1 MPVIRWGHETEI
13 VEIEWLWKPFIPYGK
28 ITIIEGDGGDG
39 KTTMILTIAAM
50 LSAGIQPPS
59 LIRGHLVDEPPCNP
73 ITTFYLTNEDEVADS
88 SLKRFIRAG
97 GVAER
102 FAYSGE
108 LEHHMTLV
116 EEELLSAIE
125 QTHAR
130 LLIIDPFQAFLP
142 EGTNMGS
149 ITKMRAI
156 FTTLGNVAKQTD
168 TAIVLVGHLNKSEG
182 SKDIH
187 RGFGSADIAASVRS
201 ILMVEMDKKDREKR
215 WVRSIKSNF
224 DESDYTPIR
233 LVLDEERRLSFAEFE
248 DEEEAEYDEHVW
260 LSLKNTSLFIEKI
273 AEALGQTDS
282 QHAADFTANA
292 ASYIEQLGALDAQ
305 YQEAVDNASVKT
317 LLFGDRF
324 PFRYM
329 VDDYGLDYYA
339 AFVGCSAETEAS
351 FETIMFL
358 ANKVDELGLKNIMQI
373 ESADGSI
380 ANTIKDNTKTKDQE
394 ILTLDSMQAVTADRV
409 SAGETYLSIMESDL
423 TVLKQALN

>member
-233 LVLDEERRLSFAEFE
+233 LVLDDERRLSFAEFKPEE
-248 DEEEAEYDEHVW
+248 DAAAST
-260 LSLKNTSLFIEKI
+260 LKI
-273 AEALGQTDS
+273 AKAGEILNDLL
-282 QHAADFTANA
+282 AAGPVQIDTIFEECDV
-292 ASYIEQLGALDAQ
+292 YGI
-305 YQEAVDNASVKT
+305 
-317 LLFGDRF
+317 GDRTV
-324 PFRYM
+324 RR
-329 VDDYGLDYYA
+329 A
-339 AFVGCSAETEAS
+339 AKDLGIISRSKGGVTTWE
-351 FETIMFL
+351 L
-358 ANKVDELGLKNIMQI
+358 APD
-373 ESADGSI
+373 
-380 ANTIKDNTKTKDQE
+380 
-394 ILTLDSMQAVTADRV
+394 
-409 SAGETYLSIMESDL
+409 
-423 TVLKQALN
+423 

>member
-1 MPVIRWGHETEI
+1 MPVIRWGHKTELI
-13 VEIEWLWKPFIPYGK
+13 DISWCWKPFIPYGK
-28 ITIIEGDGGDG
+28 VSIIEGDGGDG

-50 LSAGIQPPS
+50 LSAGIQPPA
-59 LIRGHLVDEPPCNP
+59 LERGHLIEPKQTQP

-108 LEHHMTLV
+108 LEHHMTIN

-125 QTHAR
+125 QTGCH

-149 ITKMRAI
+149 VTKMRAV
-156 FTTLGNVAKQTD
+156 FTTLGNVAKQTGI
-168 TAIVLVGHLNKSEG
+168 AIVLVGHLNKSEG

-248 DEEEAEYDEHVW
+248 PEEEETAPISKRDLAMEIIADMLEKGSVPVSEVTTACAEEGIGP
-260 LSLKNTSLFIEKI
+260 K
-273 AEALGQTDS
+273 
-282 QHAADFTANA
+282 TAQRA
-292 ASYIEQLGALDAQ
+292 RKKLGAI
-305 YQEAVDNASVKT
+305 S
-317 LLFGDRF
+317 
-324 PFRYM
+324 
-329 VDDYGLDYYA
+329 DYENGVA
-339 AFVGCSAETEAS
+339 
-351 FETIMFL
+351 IWRMP
-358 ANKVDELGLKNIMQI
+358 
-373 ESADGSI
+373 
-380 ANTIKDNTKTKDQE
+380 
-394 ILTLDSMQAVTADRV
+394 
-409 SAGETYLSIMESDL
+409 
-423 TVLKQALN
+423 